1 MSSRSVLTI
10 SATEEDRLS
19 SANRGRQPMPAR
31 QATVICWQGSDF
43 SSSPCIIPTQSM
55 GIVASAVSLMAVSTA
70 GLAATVTVCPN
81 RPSKTPKI
89 SANLC
94 ARLMSIFSTWCRIET
109 RFDIQK
115 PAIPQP
121 DDGATPPRF
130 PLLKRHFDEA
140 TFRQLMRLI
149 RRTRRS
155 YRFPSGILR
164 DGNATTA
171 PAKG

>member
-1 MSSRSVLTI
+1 MIRRPPRSTRTDTLFPYTTLFR
-10 SATEEDRLS
+10 S
-19 SANRGRQPMPAR
+19 
-31 QATVICWQGSDF
+31 
-43 SSSPCIIPTQSM
+43 
-55 GIVASAVSLMAVSTA
+55 
-70 GLAATVTVCPN
+70 
-81 RPSKTPKI
+81 I

-149 RRTRRS
+149 RGTRRS